1 MHCKRV
7 RFRRNEIMS
16 ILNRYVVKSF
26 LVAFAMAIL
35 ILTFAMTGANLIK
48 VLDFVSRGIPL
59 SVFGTYTLYMMP
71 RILTFTVPWAVMVAV
86 MLVFGRMSAD
96 SEITAMR
103 ACGISI
109 LQIVSPLLLITMALT
124 ALCIYLQVEIGP
136 PLLGKSRT
144 MLEQAG
150 LERPLAMFEPGHPLS
165 LRSGDSSIVINI
177 DNKIGDKELQGII
190 LCKARIKDK
199 FIEQT
204 ITAERGIITADQETQ
219 MLTIVLYDCMTSNR
233 SADDKGDKNGD
244 DSVDR
249 LFSNELVFK
258 FNYGKEANAGR
269 VSTRAKYMRL
279 SDLLGEIQNYK
290 RYKIPTLGLE
300 IELNKRIAFAL
311 SPIAFLLLGMPLA
324 IRTGRRE
331 TSVGLFISVVLAGI
345 FFMSIIMCQNLDNFP
360 KLYPQYLLWIPNI
373 IFQTLGAVLTWRISQ
388 R

>member
-1 MHCKRV
+1 MK
-7 RFRRNEIMS
+7 
-16 ILNRYVVKSF
+16 ILNRYVIKSF
-26 LVAFAMAIL
+26 MLAFFMAIL

-96 SEITAMR
+96 NEITAMR

-109 LQIVSPLLLITMALT
+109 LQIASPLLLITVALT
-124 ALCIYLQVEIGP
+124 GLCIYLQVEVGP
-136 PLLGKSRT
+136 PLLGKSRG
-144 MLEQAG
+144 MMEQAG
-150 LERPLAMFEPGHPLS
+150 LERPLAMFDPGHPLS
-165 LRSGDSSIVINI
+165 LKSGDSSIIINI
-177 DNKIGDKELQGII
+177 DNKSGDNELQGVL
-190 LCKARIKDK
+190 LCKARLKDNV
-199 FIEQT
+199 IEQT
-204 ITAERGIITADQETQ
+204 ITAERGTITADNKTQ
-219 MLTIVLYDCMTSNR
+219 MLTIVLKDCMTSNH
-233 SADDKGDKNGD
+233 SSTADKNR
-244 DSVDR
+244 DSEAVDR
-249 LFSNELVFK
+249 LFSDELVFK
-258 FNYGKEANAGR
+258 FNYGKEANAGKAS
-269 VSTRAKYMRL
+269 VRAKYMKL
-279 SDLLGEIQNYK
+279 SDLLGEIR
-290 RYKIPTLGLE
+290 RYKQINAPTVNLE

-331 TSVGLFISVVLAGI
+331 TSVGLFISVILAGI

-373 IFQTLGAVLTWRISQ
+373 VFQVLGAILTWRISQ

>member
-1 MHCKRV
+1 MR
-7 RFRRNEIMS
+7 
-16 ILNRYVVKSF
+16 ILNRYVTKSF
-26 LVAFAMAIL
+26 MLAFCMAIL

-59 SVFGTYTLYMMP
+59 SVFGTYTLYMLP

-109 LQIVSPLLLITMALT
+109 FQIASPLLLITIGLT
-124 ALCIYLQVEIGP
+124 ALCVYLQVEVGP
-136 PLLGKSRT
+136 PLLGKSRG
-144 MLEQAG
+144 MMEQAG

-165 LRSGDSSIVINI
+165 LDSGGSSIVINV
-177 DNKIGDKELQGII
+177 DNKSGDNELQGLL
-190 LCKARIKDK
+190 LCKARREDKDS
-199 FIEQT
+199 IVEQT
-204 ITAERGIITADQETQ
+204 IMAERGTITADNNTQ
-219 MLTIVLYDCMTSNR
+219 MLTIVLKDCITSNR
-233 SADDKGDKNGD
+233 SLQTGKDNAF

-249 LFSNELVFK
+249 VFSNELVFK
-258 FNYGKEANAGR
+258 FNYGKNANAGK
-269 VSTRAKYMRL
+269 VSVRAKYMKL
-279 SDLLGEIQNYK
+279 SDLLGEIQRYK
-290 RYKIPTLGLE
+290 RNGLPTLDLE

-331 TSVGLFISVVLAGI
+331 TSVGLFISVILAGV
-345 FFMSIIMCQNLDNFP
+345 FFMAVIMCQSLDNFP
-360 KLYPQYLLWIPNI
+360 HLYPQYLLWIPNI
-373 IFQTLGAVLTWRISQ
+373 IFQILGAVLTWRISQ

>member
-1 MHCKRV
+1 MR
-7 RFRRNEIMS
+7 
-16 ILNRYVVKSF
+16 ILNRYVVRSF
-26 LVAFAMAIL
+26 ALAFFMAIL
-35 ILTFAMTGANLIK
+35 ILTFAMTGANLVK

-59 SVFGTYTLYMMP
+59 SVFGTYTLYMLP

-109 LQIVSPLLLITMALT
+109 LQIISPLLLITIGLT
-124 ALCIYLQVEIGP
+124 AVCIYLQVEVGP

-150 LERPLAMFEPGHPLS
+150 LERPLAMFEPGHPLVMKSGGS
-165 LRSGDSSIVINI
+165 LVVINI
-177 DNKIGDKELQGII
+177 DNKQGDKSVQGIL
-190 LCKARIKDK
+190 LCKARVKDNV
-199 FIEQT
+199 IEQT
-204 ITAERGIITADQETQ
+204 ITADSGEISADDATQ
-219 MLTIVLYDCMTSNR
+219 MITVVLKNCMTSNV
-233 SADDKGDKNGD
+233 SSSGNADF
-244 DSVDR
+244 SEAVDR
-249 LFSNELVFK
+249 VFSEELVFK
-258 FNYGKEANAGR
+258 FNYGKEANAGK
-269 VSTRAKYMRL
+269 VSVRAKYMRL
-279 SDLLGEIQNYK
+279 ADLLGEIRRFK
-290 RYKIPTLGLE
+290 RVNMPTLDLE

-331 TSVGLFISVVLAGI
+331 TSVGLFISIVLAGI

-360 KLYPQYLLWIPNI
+360 RLYPQYLLWIPNI
-373 IFQTLGAVLTWRISQ
+373 IFQTLGAILTWRISQ

>member
-1 MHCKRV
+1 MR
-7 RFRRNEIMS
+7 
-16 ILNRYVVKSF
+16 ILNRYVIRSF
-26 LVAFAMAIL
+26 MFAFLMAIL
-35 ILTFAMTGANLIK
+35 ILTFAMTGANLVN

-59 SVFGTYTLYMMP
+59 SVFGTYILYMLP

-109 LQIVSPLLLITMALT
+109 LQIVSPLLLITMGLT
-124 ALCIYLQVEIGP
+124 ALCIYLQVEVGP

-144 MLEQAG
+144 MMEQAG

-165 LRSGDSSIVINI
+165 LKSGDSSIVINI
-177 DNKIGDKELQGII
+177 DNKSGENELQGVL
-190 LCKARIKDK
+190 LCKARLKDN

-204 ITAERGIITADQETQ
+204 ITAERGTITADNKTQ
-219 MLTIVLYDCMTSNR
+219 MLTIVLKDCMTSNHSGNMTGANR
-233 SADDKGDKNGD
+233 EA

-249 LFSNELVFK
+249 LFSDELVFK

-269 VSTRAKYMRL
+269 ISVRAKYMRL
-279 SDLLGEIQNYK
+279 SDLLGEIRLHKQNNL
-290 RYKIPTLGLE
+290 PTLDLE
-300 IELNKRIAFAL
+300 IELNRRIAFAL

-331 TSVGLFISVVLAGI
+331 TSIGLFISVILAGI
-345 FFMSIIMCQNLDNFP
+345 FFMSIIMCQSLDNFP

-373 IFQTLGAVLTWRISQ
+373 IFQTLGAILTWRISQ

>member
-1 MHCKRV
+1 MR
-7 RFRRNEIMS
+7 
-16 ILNRYVVKSF
+16 ILNRYVISSF
-26 LVAFAMAIL
+26 MFAFLMAIL
-35 ILTFAMTGANLIK
+35 ILTFAMTGANLVN

-59 SVFGTYTLYMMP
+59 SVFGTYILYMLP

-109 LQIVSPLLLITMALT
+109 LQIVSPLLLITMGLT
-124 ALCIYLQVEIGP
+124 ALCIYLQVEVGP

-144 MLEQAG
+144 MMEQAG

-165 LRSGDSSIVINI
+165 LKSGDSSIIINI
-177 DNKIGDKELQGII
+177 DNKSGENELQGVL
-190 LCKARIKDK
+190 LCKARSKDNV
-199 FIEQT
+199 IEQT
-204 ITAERGIITADQETQ
+204 ITAERGTITADNKTQ
-219 MLTIVLYDCMTSNR
+219 MLTIVLKDCMTSNH
-233 SADDKGDKNGD
+233 SGSTAEKEQ
-244 DSVDR
+244 DSDAVDR
-249 LFSNELVFK
+249 LFSDELVFK
-258 FNYGKEANAGR
+258 FNYGKEANAGKTS
-269 VSTRAKYMRL
+269 VRAKYMKL
-279 SDLLGEIQNYK
+279 SDLLGEIR
-290 RYKIPTLGLE
+290 RYKQINAPTVNLE

-331 TSVGLFISVVLAGI
+331 TSVGLFISVILAGI

-373 IFQTLGAVLTWRISQ
+373 VFQVLGAILTWRISQ